1 MKFVKR
7 LLAVIFLCVV
17 CVVGYF
23 GYQGYQRYDEAL
35 IEVSIEQ
42 KVEKIESNPS
52 YTTVDKLPEIYLNA
66 VVAVEDKRFYK
77 HWGVDI
83 IAIGRAIK
91 NNIQAGGLV
100 EGGSTIT
107 QQLAKN
113 MYFDQERSIER
124 KVAEAF
130 MAFALEDKYSKK
142 ELLEL
147 YVNTIYFGEGYY
159 CVADASM
166 GYFGKTPDAMSD
178 YESTMLAGV
187 PNAPSAYAPTVNLE
201 LARSRQG
208 KVLESMVKEGC
219 LTQEEADRIASEGE

>member
-1 MKFVKR
+1 MKFIKR
-7 LLAVIFLCVV
+7 LLALIFLCVV

-35 IEVSIEQ
+35 SEVSIEQ
-42 KVEKIESNPS
+42 KVEEIKSNPS
-52 YTTVDKLPEIYLNA
+52 YTTVDRLPEIYLNA

-83 IAIGRAIK
+83 ISIGRAVK

-166 GYFGKTPDAMSD
+166 GYYGKTPDEMSD

-208 KVLESMVKEGC
+208 KVLKSMVKEGC